1 MSIFSC
7 SRVDNECPTKE
18 PPAITAVKHP
28 SPSRIAT
35 TIRVSSAPSTS
46 GWRVVVAI
54 TLSRRTLFWLSSL
67 RNFNFQPDLYG
78 SMSIESPFL
87 GMASTFS
94 LLNRGCTSVTVMA
107 PKSWFRAN
115 VHSPGTGFALMV
127 IAFCLLMQTIPAAIC
142 LLSPRSGWHPPLSL
156 ERMNYCSGG
165 WWSWAKINKQSSIA
179 WTKSLKL
186 PSAMG
191 MKSSLR
197 ISSVRSLLSKVGKI
211 HHLLQIISPKKNAPE
226 KDLGVC
232 LELTSALR
240 GIVLLNVE

>member
-7 SRVDNECPTKE
+7 SKVDNECPTKE

-54 TLSRRTLFWLSSL
+54 TLSRRTLFWLRSL

-127 IAFCLLMQTIPAAIC
+127 IAFCLLMQTIPVAIC
-142 LLSPRSGWHPPLSL
+142 LLSLRSDWHPPLSP
-156 ERMNYCSGG
+156 ERMNYCNGG
-165 WWSWAKINKQSSIA
+165 WWSWTKINKQSLIA
-179 WTKSLKL
+179 WTRSLKL

-191 MKSSLR
+191 TRFL
-197 ISSVRSLLSKVGKI
+197 
-211 HHLLQIISPKKNAPE
+211 
-226 KDLGVC
+226 
-232 LELTSALR
+232 
-240 GIVLLNVE
+240 